1 MTDRSRNRARWL
13 LAGILW
19 LGGIVSASAADL
31 NQIRY
36 ADHEN
41 FFRIVLDFS
50 SLPQYRLIALDK
62 EPTIQLDLKS
72 TRLRCP
78 GEVQIG
84 HPSSPV
90 RAVTSIAGNGEVLS
104 VRFHLK
110 DGNVR
115 SKYFTLQDPGRLVV
129 DFYRVTP
136 ERPLDLSQR
145 NFKVVV
151 IDPGHGGWDT
161 GAQGYG
167 LDEKEIVLDIA
178 KRLHRYFQAS
188 DSFQSYLTR
197 DRDIL
202 PFLAP
207 GDNPDPK
214 DQEQRLALRRKSL
227 EGRVEYANQ
236 TFQVGGEDY
245 LADLFVS
252 IHVNT
257 FPRNRSVNGFEI
269 WIPGDKI
276 AQDEMSRELQQVENA
291 VDGDKVLDLTLNGSN
306 REAAKVILSMM
317 GEQMGMLNPI
327 AAHHIEQRM
336 RGIDSGLKSRG
347 IKEGPFQVL
356 RQLRMPALLVETGF
370 ISNRNEVESFL
381 SQDWFRQYVAYALY
395 MGINDYFEE
404 SEGFRPDPVQK
415 PPKPVRSRYVV
426 YQVRRGDSLYK
437 LEQNYGVSYKTIKK
451 VNDLKSDTLKPGQ
464 RLRIPVVQ

>member
-1 MTDRSRNRARWL
+1 M
-13 LAGILW
+13 LW
-19 LGGIVSASAADL
+19 LAGIVSASAADL

-36 ADHEN
+36 ADHGN

-50 SLPQYRLIALDK
+50 SMPQYRLIALDK
-62 EPTIQLDLKS
+62 EPTVQLDLKS

-78 GEVQIG
+78 GEIQIG

-90 RAVTSIAGNGEVLS
+90 RAVTAITGNGEVQS

-115 SKYFTLQDPGRLVV
+115 SKYFTLQDPERLVV

-136 ERPLDLSQR
+136 ERPMDLSQP
-145 NFKVVV
+145 NVKVVV

-167 LDEKEIVLDIA
+167 FDEKEIVLDVA

-202 PFLAP
+202 PFLDP
-207 GDNPDPK
+207 GDNPDPQ
-214 DQEQRLALRRKSL
+214 DQQQRLALRRKSL

-236 TFQVGGEDY
+236 PFQVGGEDY

-257 FPRNRSVNGFEI
+257 FPRNRTVNGFEI
-269 WIPGDKI
+269 WIPGEKI
-276 AQDEMSRELQQVENA
+276 AQDEMSGSCSRWRTRRRRQGA
-291 VDGDKVLDLTLNGSN
+291 GPDLNGSN

-356 RQLRMPALLVETGF
+356 RQLRMPALLVEIGF
-370 ISNRNEVESFL
+370 ISNRGEVERYL
-381 SQDWFRQYVAYALY
+381 SQDWFRQHVAYALY

-404 SEGFRPDPVQK
+404 TEGFQPDPVQK
-415 PPKPVRSRYVV
+415 PPKPMSPRYVV
-426 YQVRRGDSLYK
+426 YQVRQGDSLYK

-451 VNDLKSDTLKPGQ
+451 VNDLKSDTLTPGQ